1 MKVKI
6 ISKSNNLLDAMYVGA
21 RNCYHSGTPLDI
33 DVDNIPEDKKIALV
47 TKVLDMGHTSI
58 SEHGIVTF
66 AIEGVSRA
74 LLAQLTRHRV
84 GISFSVQSQR
94 YVEIKEDINK
104 IEYLSRYGLP
114 EEVLPVA
121 EKYFVLDWVDES
133 KASKFWVAS
142 QMLDAL
148 YNYLFLTQNGV
159 LAEDARMFLPN
170 AMKTNVVMSVNLRA
184 LTNFCNERMCV
195 KAQKEI
201 RQLANC
207 LKENLVLQY
216 EWYGKYLTP
225 KCVRYGTCKEK
236 DGCKNV

>member
-1 MKVKI
+1 
-6 ISKSNNLLDAMYVGA
+6 
-21 RNCYHSGTPLDI
+21 
-33 DVDNIPEDKKIALV
+33 
-47 TKVLDMGHTSI
+47 MGHTSI